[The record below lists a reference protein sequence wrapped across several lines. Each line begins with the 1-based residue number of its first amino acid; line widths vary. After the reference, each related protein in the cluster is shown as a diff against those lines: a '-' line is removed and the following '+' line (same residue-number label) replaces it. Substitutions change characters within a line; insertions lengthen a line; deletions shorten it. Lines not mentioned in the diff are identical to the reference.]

1 MLITL
6 VTNPIT
12 PLVTQAYAKGN
23 YIWIKTMLRKMN
35 YTSIFISFDIIIL
48 IFISPYIYPLWIGNK
63 IEVPRNLSITVGV
76 FAIINVIVNPYST
89 FLNGI
94 GKIRILVIL
103 APLGVFMFIGGSMYL
118 SYWLKDVIA
127 ISISLSLSSLIG
139 LVVIPLSIK
148 KNLKYK
154 NLNHIKY

>member
-1 MLITL
+1 ML
-6 VTNPIT
+6 
-12 PLVTQAYAKGN
+12 QY
-23 YIWIKTMLRKMN
+23 
-35 YTSIFISFDIIIL
+35 
-48 IFISPYIYPLWIGNK
+48 
-63 IEVPRNLSITVGV
+63 
-76 FAIINVIVNPYST
+76 PYST